1 MGLETNKSGEF
12 IIMKTK
18 VAIWAVGL
26 GLLAGSCLPLL
37 AHHSFAAEYDTAK
50 PVVMKG
56 KFVKMDWVNPHS
68 WVYFDVTDE
77 SGKTSQWKAETPPP
91 NGLYRSGWRQ
101 NMLKAGDEI
110 TVNGNLAKDAS
121 NLMWASRVTFA
132 DGRVI
137 TLNSS
142 PDAPKDAPKQ

>member
-1 MGLETNKSGEF
+1 MRLKLAGFMAGMSL
-12 IIMKTK
+12 M
-18 VAIWAVGL
+18 
-26 GLLAGSCLPLL
+26 LLAALPVL

-50 PVVMKG
+50 PVTLKG

-77 SGKTSQWKAETPPP
+77 NGKTSTWRAETPPP
-91 NGLYRSGWRQ
+91 NGLYRNGWRQ
-101 NMLKAGDEI
+101 NMLKPGDEL
-110 TVNGNLAKDAS
+110 TVQGNLAKDGL

-142 PDAPKDAPKQ
+142 PTPQEK